1 MCLNEECAY
10 RGSAETTQTISI
22 AANSRSPVK
31 SQYEECDLG
40 ELGLHAGTHVANPR
54 ADFQNMECCSV
65 RMGIMGWTL
74 SYTEYSLIRPSQEHS
89 EKT

>member
-1 MCLNEECAY
+1 MSESEECAY

-40 ELGLHAGTHVANPR
+40 ELGLHTDAHVANPR
-54 ADFQNMECCSV
+54 ADSENMECCSV
-65 RMGIMGWTL
+65 H
-74 SYTEYSLIRPSQEHS
+74 P
-89 EKT
+89 